1 MALKKMDSVLDLA
14 CRCLLEIQ
22 ERCILQFR
30 KYELDYE
37 RSKRP
42 LMSHLKK
49 HQMFG
54 GPNFLCLVHIFLQP
68 HLFSILLR
76 EKELRMV
83 TLIVRSKRLSWI
95 QASDC
100 QVCNQCLKGHKSPG
114 RCCRNVVV
122 FLFVY
127 GTKESFL
134 SLLGFQIFQ
143 ASH

>member
-14 CRCLLEIQ
+14 CRCLLEIK

-76 EKELRMV
+76 KKNCEWSLREALLKKNGKRRGHCPLLA
-83 TLIVRSKRLSWI
+83 TPPLNGSKGDICCLITDKSK
-95 QASDC
+95 
-100 QVCNQCLKGHKSPG
+100 
-114 RCCRNVVV
+114 
-122 FLFVY
+122 
-127 GTKESFL
+127 
-134 SLLGFQIFQ
+134 
-143 ASH
+143 

>member
-14 CRCLLEIQ
+14 CRCLLEIK

-76 EKELRMV
+76 KKNCEWSLNCQVK
-83 TLIVRSKRLSWI
+83 TLVLNSGFRLS
-95 QASDC
+95 
-100 QVCNQCLKGHKSPG
+100 
-114 RCCRNVVV
+114 
-122 FLFVY
+122 
-127 GTKESFL
+127 
-134 SLLGFQIFQ
+134 SL
-143 ASH
+143 